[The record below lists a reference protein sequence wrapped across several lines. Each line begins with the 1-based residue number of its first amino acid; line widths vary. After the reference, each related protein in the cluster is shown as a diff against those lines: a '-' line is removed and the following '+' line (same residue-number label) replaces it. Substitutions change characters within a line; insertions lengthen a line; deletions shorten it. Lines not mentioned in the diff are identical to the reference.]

1 MEIKRG
7 NTVVC
12 DVYLKDNSYTVEE
25 IMGEDTLTLN
35 FLSRNVVN
43 LQINDYIDFE
53 GTKYK
58 IRHNEKVTKKET
70 SLGWEYTVQF
80 YSSRYDLLDA
90 EFFLHGTPE
99 RKKNFDYYTGTAR
112 DWLVLFV
119 KNMNRTGSDWVAG
132 SCIES
137 RMITLSFK
145 DKKVGTV
152 LDELIKEMNTEILG
166 VVLQIF
172 LLVVISYPLGKYIAK
187 VYKGEKTWS
196 DFMNTTCD
204 GFLSIR
210 FR

>member
-70 SLGWEYTVQF
+70 SLGWEYIQ
-80 YSSRYDLLDA
+80 
-90 EFFLHGTPE
+90 
-99 RKKNFDYYTGTAR
+99 
-112 DWLVLFV
+112 
-119 KNMNRTGSDWVAG
+119 
-132 SCIES
+132 
-137 RMITLSFK
+137 
-145 DKKVGTV
+145 VGTTFWMQSFSFMV
-152 LDELIKEMNTEILG
+152 HR
-166 VVLQIF
+166 
-172 LLVVISYPLGKYIAK
+172 SGKRTSTITP
-187 VYKGEKTWS
+187 VPPVTG
-196 DFMNTTCD
+196 
-204 GFLSIR
+204 
-210 FR
+210 

>member
-25 IMGEDTLTLN
+25 IMGEDTLILN

-58 IRHNEKVTKKET
+58 VRHNEKVTKRET

-112 DWLVLFV
+112 DWLTLFV
-119 KNMNRTGSDWVAG
+119 KNMNRTGSGWVAG

-152 LDELIKEMNTEILG
+152 HDELI
-166 VVLQIF
+166 
-172 LLVVISYPLGKYIAK
+172 
-187 VYKGEKTWS
+187 
-196 DFMNTTCD
+196 
-204 GFLSIR
+204 
-210 FR
+210 

>member
-58 IRHNEKVTKKET
+58 IRHNEKVTKRET

-80 YSSRYDLLDA
+80 YLSKIRKSGRYLTNSL
-90 EFFLHGTPE
+90 
-99 RKKNFDYYTGTAR
+99 KNWIRNTGYPAR
-112 DWLVLFV
+112 
-119 KNMNRTGSDWVAG
+119 
-132 SCIES
+132 
-137 RMITLSFK
+137 
-145 DKKVGTV
+145 
-152 LDELIKEMNTEILG
+152 
-166 VVLQIF
+166 Q
-172 LLVVISYPLGKYIAK
+172 
-187 VYKGEKTWS
+187 
-196 DFMNTTCD
+196 
-204 GFLSIR
+204 
-210 FR
+210 

>member
-25 IMGEDTLTLN
+25 IMGEDTLILN
-35 FLSRNVVN
+35 FLSRNVVE

-58 IRHNEKVTKKET
+58 VRHNEKVTKRET

-112 DWLVLFV
+112 DWLTLFV
-119 KNMNRTGSDWVAG
+119 KNMNRTGSGWVAG

-137 RMITLSFK
+137 RMI
-145 DKKVGTV
+145 
-152 LDELIKEMNTEILG
+152 
-166 VVLQIF
+166 
-172 LLVVISYPLGKYIAK
+172 P
-187 VYKGEKTWS
+187 
-196 DFMNTTCD
+196 
-204 GFLSIR
+204 FLSKIR
-210 FR
+210 KSGWYLTNSLKNWIRNTGYPARQ

>member
-58 IRHNEKVTKKET
+58 IRHNEKVTKRET

-90 EFFLHGTPE
+90 EFFLHSTPE

-112 DWLVLFV
+112 DWL
-119 KNMNRTGSDWVAG
+119 
-132 SCIES
+132 
-137 RMITLSFK
+137 TLL
-145 DKKVGTV
+145 T
-152 LDELIKEMNTEILG
+152 
-166 VVLQIF
+166 
-172 LLVVISYPLGKYIAK
+172 
-187 VYKGEKTWS
+187 
-196 DFMNTTCD
+196 
-204 GFLSIR
+204 
-210 FR
+210 